1 MKAVK
6 VRELF
11 GFIPATEYKG
21 ESDVF
26 TYGDEVYMPLKVADD
41 YAYVIRDEWVE
52 DIDYEIV

>member
-11 GFIPATEYKG
+11 GFIPDTEYKG

-26 TYGDEVYMPLKVADD
+26 TYGGELYMTLEDAYDCR
-41 YAYVIRDEWVE
+41 YVIRDEWIE
-52 DIDYEIV
+52 DIKYEIV